1 MTGARALKKQRN
13 PRKTQSSNQISKP
26 QTPKKTKQNQKHNSL
41 TTPQKKK
48 TKTKQQKQTNKISH
62 RLSGWLFQIA
72 IAVCPVLYGHVKDKA
87 QNWKSEME
95 ELCIGKLGRDTIWLE
110 KCYCYFGHPL
120 CEDVG

>member
-1 MTGARALKKQRN
+1 MLQKVTGARALKKQRN
-13 PRKTQSSNQISKP
+13 PQKTQSSNQISKP
-26 QTPKKTKQNQKHNSL
+26 QTPKKTKQTKN
-41 TTPQKKK
+41 TATPQKKNPN
-48 TKTKQQKQTNKISH
+48 KQQKQTNKISH
-62 RLSGWLFQIA
+62 CLSGWLFQIA
-72 IAVCPVLYGHVKDKA
+72 IAVCPALYGHVKDKA

>member
-13 PRKTQSSNQISKP
+13 PQKTQSSSQISKP
-26 QTPKKTKQNQKHNSL
+26 QTPKKTKQNQKQQPHNP
-41 TTPQKKK
+41 TKK
-48 TKTKQQKQTNKISH
+48 TPTKQQKQTNKISH

-72 IAVCPVLYGHVKDKA
+72 IAVCPALHGHVKDKA